1 MFVCAVLLQLVLTA
15 GLSKED
21 VKLHRRLFT
30 SQKAFFSDGY
40 YEKTVSAAQFLVF
53 VKQQE
58 KTRAAM

>member
-1 MFVCAVLLQLVLTA
+1 LVLTA

-40 YEKTVSAAQFLVF
+40 YEKTVSAAQFLVI